1 MVLVEIKAMHA
12 EVKERYGSPRMHQ
25 ELKKRGYTTSLNTVA
40 KIMRENRITRLL
52 QNQVKPSFWIP
63 DR

>member
-12 EVKERYGSPRMHQ
+12 EVKERYGSIRMHQ

-40 KIMRENRITRLL
+40 KIMWENGITGLL
-52 QNQVKPSFWIP
+52 QT
-63 DR
+63 